1 MSLIGRR
8 FACILLLL
16 FAFFSAQ
23 KSAADPTPSADAE
36 RNARVAAFGRL
47 YGVVR
52 YFYPGDSAQDVDW
65 DRLAVLGV
73 AEARAAR
80 GEADLQARLR
90 ALFDPLGPGIDI
102 ARKDEAFP
110 APIADA
116 TPPLVAWRYS
126 GFPSDIGRLYGSERT
141 ARFKAGTDFTAL
153 ATNLDGHALRG
164 KTLRLRG
171 EIKPLSPLKTDAL
184 GLWLRVD
191 RGRDQ
196 AGFFDNSSAR
206 AKPGTDWQSHEI
218 VGRVDPDANV
228 VYVGFTMQLGDTKTP
243 EAALKGVTLEASDGT
258 GHWTPIDIPS
268 LRLAADAPPR
278 GWWLTGSVTRNID
291 LSWDASERGTGALRM
306 SFKGDLS
313 NGQLFDS
320 PAIAGKAAEFELGA
334 GLKARVAL
342 TLSDAR
348 AKPAVERAA
357 ALSALKARLAALPDP
372 RKNIASVD
380 VRQADIV
387 VAWSVL
393 AHFYPY
399 WDVID
404 ADWDAQLL
412 RSLSDAEAADT
423 RALHRGTLQMLV
435 VPTQDAHGTVTD
447 LTAGKRGLLPIDI
460 EPIGGQWV
468 VVASAVPERVRV
480 RVGDVITA
488 IDGTDIVRARSR
500 LESLSAGQP
509 SSRPWKAIDG
519 LLAGPLGESRT
530 FSLQRADGGIAEAT
544 LRFDASQ
551 APSPPRPAA
560 IAELKP
566 GLWYLDVARVDLSM
580 FNAHLDK
587 LAKAR
592 GLIFDI
598 RGYPK
603 DFQVTRGLLAHLLKA
618 KEEGKWVHVP
628 RYIGPFGE
636 LAGYDEDTG
645 WNLEPQAPHFGGRT
659 VFLANG
665 GTISQAELI
674 TGYAQDQRL
683 GTIVG
688 STTRGVDGNITAIN
702 APSGFN
708 IIFTGMKVT
717 HHDGTTRYHAIGTV
731 PDVAVEPTLAGFR
744 SGRDEV
750 LEAALKLL
758 D

>member
-8 FACILLLL
+8 FACTLLLL
-16 FAFFSAQ
+16 FAFFSTQ
-23 KSAADPTPSADAE
+23 SAADPTPSTDTE
-36 RNARVAAFGRL
+36 RDARVAAFARL

-65 DRLAVLGV
+65 NRLAVLGV

-80 GEADLQARLR
+80 DETDLQARLR

-102 ARKDEAFP
+102 ARESDAFP
-110 APIADA
+110 APPVDNV
-116 TPPLVAWRYS
+116 PPLVAWRYS
-126 GFPSDIGRLYGSERT
+126 GFPSDIGRIYGSERT
-141 ARFKAGTDFTAL
+141 ARLKAGSDFTAL
-153 ATNLDGHALRG
+153 ATHLDGHALRG

-171 EIKPLSPLKTDAL
+171 EIKPLSPFKADAL

-191 RGRDQ
+191 RERDQ

-218 VGRVDPDANV
+218 IGRVDADARAV
-228 VYVGFTMQLGDTKTP
+228 FVGFTMQLGDTKTP
-243 EAALKGVTLEASDGT
+243 EAALRRLTLEVDDGA
-258 GHWTPIDIPS
+258 GHWTPIDIPT
-268 LRLAADAPPR
+268 LRLATDASSKA
-278 GWWLTGSVTRNID
+278 WWLTGGVTRNID
-291 LSWDASERGTGALRM
+291 LSWDASERDTGALRM
-306 SFKGDLS
+306 RLKGDLS
-313 NGQLFDS
+313 NGQLFDA
-320 PAIAGKAAEFELGA
+320 PAMAGKTAEFKLGA

-348 AKPAVERAA
+348 AKPAAERAA

-372 RKNIASVD
+372 KKNIASVD

-387 VAWSVL
+387 VAWSVF

-404 ADWDAQLL
+404 ADWGAQLP
-412 RSLSDAEAADT
+412 RSLSDAEGADT
-423 RALHRGTLQMLV
+423 RALHRRTLQTLV

-447 LTAGKRGLLPIDI
+447 LTAGKRGLLPIEI

-468 VVASAVPERVRV
+468 VVASAVPDRV
-480 RVGDVITA
+480 RVGDVVTA
-488 IDGTDIVRARSR
+488 IDGVDIAQARPQ
-500 LESLSAGQP
+500 LESLAAGQP

-519 LLAGPLGESRT
+519 LLSGPLGESRT

-551 APSPPRPAA
+551 APPLPRPAA

-566 GLWYLDVARVDLSM
+566 GLWYLDVARVDLPI

-587 LAKAR
+587 LSKAR

-603 DFQVTRGLLAHLLKA
+603 DFQVTRRLLAHLLKA
-618 KEEGKWVHVP
+618 KEQGKWVHVP
-628 RYIGPFGE
+628 QYIGPFGE
-636 LAGYDEDTG
+636 LAGYDEETG
-645 WNLEPQAPHFGGRT
+645 WNLEPQAPHFGGRA

-674 TGYAQDQRL
+674 TGYAQDQHL
-683 GTIVG
+683 GTIMG

-702 APSGFN
+702 APSGFH

-717 HHDGTTRYHAIGTV
+717 HHDGTTRYHAIGTM
-731 PDVAVEPTLAGFR
+731 PDVAVEPTLAGIR
-744 SGRDEV
+744 AGRDEV